1 MFCPYLSW
9 TRVSKL
15 SSAFSWLLIDVLS
28 VVSKLREESHL
39 LSVSVTALNPG
50 PRCCV
55 VHAKRALGAGFRN
68 DQISHNN
75 PAEGWPG
82 RRCAL
87 ARWPRRGRRIAGLIG
102 RKDAMAHGDI
112 ITSAAGVTSARRCH
126 ARRYYLID
134 RASLLFGGWTRAASR
149 RAASARDL
157 LGAPSLHDYLPELAT
172 SKSV

>member
-1 MFCPYLSW
+1 MQSV
-9 TRVSKL
+9 RS
-15 SSAFSWLLIDVLS
+15 VLES
-28 VVSKLREESHL
+28 VMIRYP
-39 LSVSVTALNPG
+39 N
-50 PRCCV
+50 
-55 VHAKRALGAGFRN
+55 
-68 DQISHNN
+68 I

-87 ARWPRRGRRIAGLIG
+87 ARWPRRGRRIAELIG

-149 RAASARDL
+149 RALPPRAIFSA
-157 LGAPSLHDYLPELAT
+157 LPP
-172 SKSV
+172 